1 MSLQKQGLSSDLD
14 ERGLRLED
22 LRDVDTDQRPD
33 KKLNLARGAPIHPY
47 RSQASAVCYCFFII
61 HCQYNIKV
69 NRVRYSRKETYLT
82 SLFFVVIK
90 LANTVYCKWQKFDGI
105 TF

>member
-33 KKLNLARGAPIHPY
+33 KKLNLAIGGTPIHPY
-47 RSQASAVCYCFFII
+47 RSQASAVCYWFFS
-61 HCQYNIKV
+61 YTA
-69 NRVRYSRKETYLT
+69 S
-82 SLFFVVIK
+82 
-90 LANTVYCKWQKFDGI
+90 I
-105 TF
+105 TLRRTELDILP

>member
-33 KKLNLARGAPIHPY
+33 KKLNLAIGGAPIHPY
-47 RSQASAVCYCFFII
+47 RSQASAVCYCFFIR
-61 HCQYNIKV
+61 CQYNIKI
-69 NRVRYSRKETYLT
+69 NRVRYFHEGNILKR
-82 SLFFVVIK
+82 
-90 LANTVYCKWQKFDGI
+90 GI
-105 TF
+105 F